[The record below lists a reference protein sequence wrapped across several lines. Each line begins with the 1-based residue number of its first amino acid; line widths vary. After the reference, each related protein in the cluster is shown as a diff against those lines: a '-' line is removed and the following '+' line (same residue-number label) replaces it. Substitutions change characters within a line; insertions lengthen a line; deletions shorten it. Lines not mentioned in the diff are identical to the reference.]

1 MNKICT
7 FAGHGKIIYG
17 KEIYEE
23 LINHI
28 ESLICDE
35 EICEFWVGNYGN
47 FDAMAARA
55 VKSFKDIYPVKL
67 CLVVPYITYTMHQNN
82 AYYNKTFDKII
93 VPDIAP
99 DAPRRAYIP
108 LCNEYMTDMASVLL
122 CYVKHST
129 GGAAK
134 TLKYAKEK
142 NIKIINLSH
151 L

>member
-1 MNKICT
+1 MDKICT

-28 ESLICDE
+28 EALICDE

-47 FDAMAARA
+47 FDAMAAMA
-55 VKSFKDIYPVKL
+55 VKALREIYPIKL
-67 CLVVPYITYTMHQNN
+67 CLVVSYITSKMHQNN
-82 AYYNKTFDKII
+82 AYYNKTFDEII
-93 VPDIAP
+93 VCDVPADTP
-99 DAPRRAYIP
+99 KRAYIP
-108 LCNEYMTDMASVLL
+108 LCNKYMANMASVLL
-122 CYVKHST
+122 CYVKYNT
-129 GGAAK
+129 GGALQ
-134 TLKYAKEK
+134 TLKYAKGK